1 MKRVQCKAFARST
14 GAQCQAKAVPGK
26 EVCRVHGG
34 ASEGAPKENQNAK
47 KHGIYGKHFTDHE
60 RETLPDLESR
70 IGTLT
75 DEITL
80 CRVRINRALAAEN
93 SAFELDPNGLEIVKF
108 VDKAATEFAAGPEH
122 VHERIDYGA
131 HVERL
136 LRRLESLEKTRAE
149 LIKLGRENPEVDDAP
164 VTEIAVHVVTA
175 ENVHLYRDG
184 GDDDEEA

>member
-14 GAQCQAKAVPGK
+14 GAQCAAKAVPGK

-34 ASEGAPKENQNAK
+34 ASDGAPKENQNAK
-47 KHGIYGKHFTDHE
+47 KHGIYGQHYTDEE
-60 RETLPDLESR
+60 RDALPDVESR

-93 SAFELDPNGLEIVKF
+93 SAFKLDPNGLEIVRF
-108 VDKAATEFAAGPEH
+108 VDRAETEFSAGPEH

-149 LIKLGRENPEVDDAP
+149 LIKLDRENPTGDDAP
-164 VTEIAVHVVTA
+164 IGEIRVHIVTA
-175 ENVHLYRDG
+175 ENVDAHRKDG
-184 GDDDEEA
+184 DESA

>member
-1 MKRVQCKAFARST
+1 MQRVQCKAFARST

-26 EVCRVHGG
+26 TVCRKHGG
-34 ASEGAPKENQNAK
+34 LSEGAPKGNQHAT
-47 KHGIYGKHFTDHE
+47 KHGIYGKHFTDEE
-60 RETLPDLESR
+60 RDALPDFESR

-75 DEITL
+75 EEITL

-93 SAFELDPNGLEIVKF
+93 EAWNLDPNGLEIVRF

-149 LIKLGRENPEVDDAP
+149 LIKLERESGGGDEP
-164 VTEIAVHVVTA
+164 VTKIEIEVVGPKA
-175 ENVHLYRDG
+175 R
-184 GDDDEEA
+184 A

>member
-1 MKRVQCKAFARST
+1 MTRVQCKAFARST

-26 EVCRVHGG
+26 TVCRKHGG
-34 ASEGAPKENQNAK
+34 LSEGAPKGNQHAT
-47 KHGIYGKHFTDHE
+47 KHGIYGKHFTDEE
-60 RETLPDLESR
+60 RDALPDIESR

-75 DEITL
+75 EEITL

-93 SAFELDPNGLEIVKF
+93 SAFKLDPNGLEIVRF

-149 LIKLGRENPEVDDAP
+149 LLKAEREGSGKGDAP
-164 VTEIAVHVVTA
+164 ITGFRIHVVTSD
-175 ENVHLYRDG
+175 NVDKFRDD
-184 GDDDEEA
+184 GDDDE